1 MVFKKKKFYTLS
13 DIKNQIVYTP
23 LLFVIILAVFS
34 SFVVFFFYKYQEI
47 NKVKLLEQRE
57 NFYNQNILS
66 EYISLINIKR
76 SEKIDSQE
84 NNLIKYVYEVKGY
97 TRSFLLSN
105 KAIDYEILENYIYNL
120 EQTQN
125 VEFILFDAIKYNVL
139 YGRSILEYLRKQ
151 TNSKIVSKKFN
162 HFMLRNIQ
170 YNSNDNMTYW
180 IDNQKRE
187 VRLSYFNFINP
198 NGLMLGVFS
207 KVDDLKALTKQ
218 AILSSLSSSSKLEK
232 KAHFV
237 FYDINEKV
245 VYNYNGKNKRILV
258 KDINR
263 FDLLDNNNF
272 VYTFPKYNYKIIVK
286 NNYIEKRK
294 KEIKLDQENR
304 MLIGIFLI
312 LFVAILLITTAN
324 IFGRFINSIF
334 NRYNKRLE
342 RKNLL
347 LTKWKD
353 RYELAIIA
361 SNDGLWDVNL
371 KTNKIF
377 FSNKWL
383 NMFGYKRDEIQNF
396 KEWLTLVHEDDKPE
410 VLKKFSKHVEGQSE
424 HFICEY
430 RLRDKRGDYKWVL
443 VRGKAF
449 IDENESR
456 MLMMSMDIDDRMN
469 LTKELRDVE
478 LLTEFGRIVIFR
490 WQNNDDLTVKF
501 VSKSIETYGYS
512 PLEFIDTNNAFFSF
526 VYEKDVLKLQNR
538 ISKAINNDE
547 SSFTSIHR
555 VIDKQKN
562 IKWVYNRTILVKDDY
577 GQVTSLYGYL
587 NDITKIKMNEEDLK
601 VRVKEEVEKN
611 IEKDRMLIQQN
622 KMASMGEMLG
632 NIAHQWRQPLNNI
645 NLLLHFIRDNFK
657 NFTKEDLH
665 ESVASAKLQIDYMSQ
680 TIDDFRNFYQ
690 PTKDKKIFDI
700 KQSLVQSSKIVAT
713 SFEQNGVDLEIL
725 GDKVEI
731 ENYENE
737 FEQVIVNILNNAVDA
752 AIIKK
757 KEEKFN
763 PKVLIDIRKNEDI
776 IISISNNCGN
786 VQKEVLDR
794 MFEPYF
800 TTKFENQGTG
810 IGLYMAKIIIEKNM
824 KGKIEA
830 FNKDDGVEFII
841 KLSA

>member
-1 MVFKKKKFYTLS
+1 MVFKKKKFYSLS
-13 DIKNQIVYTP
+13 DIKNQVVYTP
-23 LLFVIILAVFS
+23 LIFVIILAVFS
-34 SFVVFFFYKYQEI
+34 SLVVYFFYKHQEA
-47 NKVKLLEQRE
+47 NKVKLLEQSE

-84 NNLIKYVYEVKGY
+84 NNLIKLVYELKGY

-105 KAIDYEILENYIYNL
+105 KAIDYEVLENYIYNL
-120 EQTQN
+120 EQTQK
-125 VEFILFDAIKYNVL
+125 VEFILFDAIRYKVIHGDN
-139 YGRSILEYLRKQ
+139 ILEYLRKQ

-162 HFMLRNIQ
+162 HFMLKNIQ

-180 IDNQKRE
+180 IDSHKKD

-218 AILSSLSSSSKLEK
+218 SILNTIENSSKLED

-245 VYNYNGKNKRILV
+245 VYNYNGKNKKILV

-263 FDLLDNNNF
+263 FDLLDNNSF

-286 NNYIEKRK
+286 NNFVEKRK
-294 KEIKLDQENR
+294 KQIKLDQENR
-304 MLIGIFLI
+304 MLIGIFLV
-312 LFVAILLITTAN
+312 LFVALLLITTAN
-324 IFGRFINSIF
+324 IFGRFINTIF
-334 NRYNKRLE
+334 NRYNTRLE

-361 SNDGLWDVNL
+361 SNDGLWDINL

-396 KEWLTLVHEDDKPE
+396 KEWLTLVHEEDKAE
-410 VLKKFSKHVEGQSE
+410 VLKKFSEHVEGKSE

-430 RLRDKRGDYKWVL
+430 RLKDKRGDFKWVL

-449 IDENESR
+449 IDENTSR
-456 MLMMSMDIDDRMN
+456 MLMMSMDIDDRMT

-490 WQNNDDLTVKF
+490 WHNNEDLTVKF

-512 PLEFIDTNNAFFSF
+512 PLEFIETNNAFFSF
-526 VYEKDVLKLQNR
+526 VYEKDIVKLKNR
-538 ISKAINNDE
+538 ITKAINNDE

-690 PTKDKKIFDI
+690 PTKDKKLFDI

-725 GDKVEI
+725 GDSVEI
-731 ENYENE
+731 ESYENE

-757 KEEKFN
+757 KEEKFS
-763 PKVLIDIRKNEDI
+763 PKVLINIKKAEDI

-786 VQKEVLDR
+786 VEKEVLDR

-830 FNKDDGVEFII
+830 FNKDEGVEFII
-841 KLSA
+841 KLCA

>member
-1 MVFKKKKFYTLS
+1 MVFRKKKFYTLS

-23 LLFVIILAVFS
+23 LIFVIILAIFS
-34 SFVVFFFYKYQEI
+34 SFVVYLFYKHQEV
-47 NKVKLLEQRE
+47 NKIKLLVQSE

-66 EYISLINIKR
+66 DYISLINIKR

-84 NNLIKYVYEVKGY
+84 NNLIKYVYELKGY

-105 KAIDYEILENYIYNL
+105 KAIDYQILENYMYNL

-125 VEFILFDAIKYNVL
+125 VEFILFDAIKYKVL
-139 YGRSILEYLRKQ
+139 HGHNILEYLRKQ
-151 TNSKIVSKKFN
+151 TNSKIVSEKFN
-162 HFMLRNIQ
+162 HFMLKNIQ

-218 AILSSLSSSSKLEK
+218 AILNSISNSSKLEE

-245 VYNYNGKNKRILV
+245 VYNYNGKNKKILV
-258 KDINR
+258 KDISR
-263 FDLLDNNNF
+263 FDLLDNNAYI
-272 VYTFPKYNYKIIVK
+272 YTFPKYNYKVIVK
-286 NNYIEKRK
+286 NNHFESKKRK
-294 KEIKLDQENR
+294 IKLDQENK

-312 LFVAILLITTAN
+312 LFIAILLITTAN

-347 LTKWKD
+347 LSKWKD

-361 SNDGLWDVNL
+361 SNDGLWDINL

-383 NMFGYKRDEIQNF
+383 DMFGYKRDEIQNF
-396 KEWLTLVHEDDKPE
+396 KEWLTLVHEEDKPE
-410 VLKKFSKHVEGQSE
+410 VLKKFSQHVEGKTE

-430 RLRDKRGDYKWVL
+430 RLKDKLGDYKWIL

-490 WQNNDDLTVKF
+490 WQNNEDLTVKF

-512 PLEFIDTNNAFFSF
+512 PLEFIESDEAFFNF
-526 VYEKDVLKLQNR
+526 VYEKDILKLKNR
-538 ISKAINNDE
+538 IIKAISNDE
-547 SSFTSIHR
+547 KSFTSIHR

-562 IKWVYNRTILVKDDY
+562 IKWVYNRTILVKNDY

-657 NFTKEDLH
+657 NFTKEDLN

-690 PTKDKKIFDI
+690 PTKDKRIFDI
-700 KQSLVQSSKIVAT
+700 KTSIIQSSKIVAT
-713 SFEQNGVDLEIL
+713 SFEQNSVELEVV
-725 GDKVEI
+725 GDDIEI

-752 AIIKK
+752 AIVKK
-757 KEEKFN
+757 KELNFN
-763 PKVLIDIRKNEDI
+763 PKVYIEIKKEDDIK
-776 IISISNNCGN
+776 ISISNNCGN
-786 VQKEVLDR
+786 VQKDVLER

-810 IGLYMAKIIIEKNM
+810 IGLYMSKIIIEKNM
-824 KGKIEA
+824 KGKIEV
-830 FNKDDGVEFII
+830 FNKADGVEFII
-841 KLSA
+841 TLGA

>member
-125 VEFILFDAIKYNVL
+125 VEFILFDAIRYDVL
-139 YGRSILEYLRKQ
+139 HGHKILEYLRKQ
-151 TNSKIVSKKFN
+151 TNSKIVSEKFN

-180 IDNQKRE
+180 IDSQKRE
-187 VRLSYFNFINP
+187 VRLSYFNFIDS
-198 NGLMLGVFS
+198 NGLMLGVYS

-218 AILSSLSSSSKLEK
+218 AILTSLSNSSKLEE

-245 VYNYNGKNKRILV
+245 VYNYNGENKKILV

-272 VYTFPKYNYKIIVK
+272 VYTFPKYNYKVIVK

-294 KEIKLDQENR
+294 KEIKLDQEHR

-312 LFVAILLITTAN
+312 LFIAILLITTAN
-324 IFGRFINSIF
+324 IFGRFINTIF

-410 VLKKFSKHVEGQSE
+410 VLKKFSEHVEGHSE

-490 WQNNDDLTVKF
+490 WQNNEDLTVKF

-512 PLEFIDTNNAFFSF
+512 PLEFIDTNSAFFSF

-601 VRVKEEVEKN
+601 IRVKEEVEKN

-645 NLLLHFIRDNFK
+645 NLLIHFIRDNFK

-713 SFEQNGVDLEIL
+713 SFEQNSVDLEIL

-763 PKVLIDIRKNEDI
+763 PKVLINIKKNEDL
-776 IISISNNCGN
+776 IISISNNCGK
-786 VQKEVLDR
+786 VKKEVLDR

-810 IGLYMAKIIIEKNM
+810 IGLYMAKIIVEKNM